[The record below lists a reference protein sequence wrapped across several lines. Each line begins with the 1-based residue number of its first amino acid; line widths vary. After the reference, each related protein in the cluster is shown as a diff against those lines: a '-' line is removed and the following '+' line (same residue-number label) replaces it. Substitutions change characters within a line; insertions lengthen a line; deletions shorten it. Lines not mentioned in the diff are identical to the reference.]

1 VLITTCIWL
10 TVCRGTAV
18 FQEAE
23 IKQAAKAG
31 NKQVLWQHV
40 LLVYWAVELV
50 IVTDGLHTY
59 WSNNNAV
66 DWLVYASA

>member
-1 VLITTCIWL
+1 MLITTCIWL

-50 IVTDGLHTY
+50 IVTDVTY
-59 WSNNNAV
+59 MNDDDESAV
-66 DWLVYASA
+66 I